1 MNEGWVCPRCG
12 RVNALFTLY
21 CDCKA
26 NISQLAPNPKHC
38 DHIWEYD
45 SIRTNGTHYICK
57 KCGKQRLKF
66 IIQIFI
72 MYIIQIT
79 YINTL

>member
-12 RVNALFTLY
+12 RVNAPFTLY

-57 KCGKQRLKF
+57 KCGKTKTEIYNPDLH
-66 IIQIFI
+66 
-72 MYIIQIT
+72 YV
-79 YINTL
+79 YNPDHLY